1 MKIILPIKKYLFGLV
16 IFIGLSNLAYSE
28 EHKTLV
34 DNNISTKCDII
45 DLKISYSNENNL
57 TFFNGKN
64 AYDVDAYDTA
74 LKVLK
79 PLAELGHKRAQ
90 TGMGL
95 MYLYGDGLAKDEK
108 KAIEWFKKASC
119 QDHDWA
125 LYHLGTS
132 YYYGRGVTKNYKLSF
147 EYYQKASLQNNAS
160 AFLAL
165 GHLYGSGRG
174 VEKDNFIAIKNYKKA
189 LGLGE
194 FDAAF
199 FLGEIYYSG
208 DQVVTDLVTAL
219 MWLNVAD
226 QSGDNAAYTFIEYLE
241 NQLAIEDVLEAKEM
255 ADKCISSGYT
265 LCDVRRL

>member
-1 MKIILPIKKYLFGLV
+1 LKIISLIKKYLLGLT

-28 EHKTLV
+28 EQKTLV
-34 DNNISTKCDII
+34 DNEISTKCDII
-45 DLKISYSNENNL
+45 DLKIPYSKENSL

-64 AYDVDAYDTA
+64 AYDVEAYDSA

-79 PLAELGHKRAQ
+79 PLAKLGHKRAQ

-95 MYLYGDGLAKDEK
+95 MYLYGDGLTKDEK

-119 QDHDWA
+119 QNYDWA

-132 YYYGRGVTKNYKLSF
+132 YYYGRGVAKNYKLSF

-160 AFLAL
+160 AFLVL

-174 VEKDNFIAIKNYKKA
+174 VEKDNFIAVKNYKKA
-189 LGLGE
+189 LDLGDL
-194 FDAAF
+194 DAAF

-219 MWLNVAD
+219 MWFNVAEL
-226 QSGDNAAYTFIEYLE
+226 SGDNAAVTLIEYLE
-241 NQLAIEDVLEAKEM
+241 NQLTLEDVLEAKEM
-255 ADKCISSGYT
+255 ADKCISSDYK

>member
-1 MKIILPIKKYLFGLV
+1 MGLT

-28 EHKTLV
+28 EQKTLV
-34 DNNISTKCDII
+34 DNEISTKCDII
-45 DLKISYSNENNL
+45 DLKIPYSKENSL

-64 AYDVDAYDTA
+64 AHYAGAYA
-74 LKVLK
+74 RAFKLLK

-119 QDHDWA
+119 QNYDWA

-132 YYYGRGVTKNYKLSF
+132 YYYGRGIAKNYKLSF
-147 EYYQKASLQNNAS
+147 EYYRKASLQNNAS

-165 GHLYGSGRG
+165 GHLYSSGRG
-174 VEKDNFIAIKNYKKA
+174 VEMDNFIALKNYKKA
-189 LGLGE
+189 LDLGDL
-194 FDAAF
+194 DAAF
-199 FLGEIYYSG
+199 FLGGIYINGY
-208 DQVVTDLVTAL
+208 QLVTDLVMAL
-219 MWLNVAD
+219 MWFSVAD
-226 QSGDNAAYTFIEYLE
+226 LSGDKAAYTFIEYLE
-241 NQLAIEDVLEAKEM
+241 NQLALEDVLEAKEM
-255 ADKCISSGYT
+255 ADRCISSGYT